1 MPVRLLQ
8 LLGALVVIAAL
19 GVAPSMATTNTAP
32 RAKAADG
39 DCDNNGP
46 WSNWGHD
53 WYGHDGNGRYW
64 RGWDDGDG
72 YFNGHAY
79 YGNCGRYGS
88 AARSAAAGRV
98 ARVMV
103 AVKRLRSSGCQHLTR
118 GGHLS
123 RVGRCGG
130 THWMKANGTRNWR
143 FDIPKALPPGRY
155 RLHRRAVDATGKR
168 EKTDLLHLRIR

>member
-19 GVAPSMATTNTAP
+19 GVAPSMASSHAP
-32 RAKAADG
+32 VRAKAADSN
-39 DCDNNGP
+39 CDNNGP
-46 WSNWGHD
+46 WSNWGHN

-64 RGWDDGDG
+64 RGWGDGDG
-72 YFNGHAY
+72 YFDGHAY
-79 YGNCGRYGS
+79 YGNCDGHGS
-88 AARSAAAGRV
+88 AARSAATGRV

-103 AVKRLRSSGCQHLTR
+103 AVKRLRPSGCQYLTR
-118 GGHLS
+118 AGRLS
-123 RVGRCGG
+123 TLGSCGR
-130 THWMKANGTRNWR
+130 THWMKAKGTRNWR
-143 FDIPKALPPGRY
+143 FDIPRELPSGRY